1 MHLLLAH
8 SEVTSLEAVNRPVKP
23 QVQVP
28 PWVNV
33 LPKLV
38 REPPLQLREP
48 CPCHFRKGVVLVV
61 VACVKPKDVFGE
73 EIGRVCW
80 IRLACI
86 WAEADT
92 VVLCNGL
99 AMESNV
105 PPRGVERC
113 GPVDAKCTQARSVI
127 KLNHAH
133 QEGQLQKLGELKKEK
148 KTKKRTKEEGPAGKG
163 VPDAKEHGLVPGQVD
178 TKHDEDA
185 CCDQPEHVLRE
196 LHLVFV
202 VLRVV

>member
-1 MHLLLAH
+1 MTCHLLLAH

-61 VACVKPKDVFGE
+61 VACVKSKDVFGE

-105 PPRGVERC
+105 PPRGVKRC

-148 KTKKRTKEEGPAGKG
+148 KTKKEQRRRAQRVKAYQTQKSMALYQ
-163 VPDAKEHGLVPGQVD
+163 AK
-178 TKHDEDA
+178 
-185 CCDQPEHVLRE
+185 
-196 LHLVFV
+196 
-202 VLRVV
+202 